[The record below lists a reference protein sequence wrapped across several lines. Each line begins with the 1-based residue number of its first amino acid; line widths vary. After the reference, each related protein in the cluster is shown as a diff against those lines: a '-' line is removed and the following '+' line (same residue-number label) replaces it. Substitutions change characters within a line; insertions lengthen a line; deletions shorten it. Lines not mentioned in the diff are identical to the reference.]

1 LKPVDSGLKECSGCQ
16 ELNAKVIELSDAL
29 KKATQFVIADKTVY
43 PVQSHESSEIV
54 QFEYSMEFDKMQKY
68 LAPLFPKIG
77 PHGDVWL
84 KGQIDK
90 KTDKVISLDFG
101 RLNQEQ

>member
-1 LKPVDSGLKECSGCQ
+1 
-16 ELNAKVIELSDAL
+16 
-29 KKATQFVIADKTVY
+29 
-43 PVQSHESSEIV
+43 
-54 QFEYSMEFDKMQKY
+54 MEFDKMQKY
-68 LAPLFPKIG
+68 LALLYPKIG

-101 RLNQEQ
+101 RINQEQ